1 MSEQQSKHMMQT
13 ETAKKAIKLSNMSV
27 EIPTSA
33 NMVSV
38 ASLLNEKDEA
48 FITENAIGRVCIKID
63 QEVFFLNKLHNVPST
78 AELVRQNEGALQGQV
93 VGIPAVAGG

>member
-1 MSEQQSKHMMQT
+1 MQT

-27 EIPTSA
+27 EIPHSA

-38 ASLLNEKDEA
+38 DALLTDGDKQFMAEY
-48 FITENAIGRVCIKID
+48 AIGRVCVKID
-63 QEVFFLNKLHNVPST
+63 QEVFFLNKLHNVPDT
-78 AELVRQNEGALQGQV
+78 AVLVRQEEGTLQGKV